1 MKYIKTAC
9 LLMISSAIVLCGCD
23 EDTGSIGIFPE
34 EDAISNS
41 SAVYQ
46 YFTRSI
52 AMDSVL
58 CNSYTSFL
66 GNIRDPETGTH
77 IQASFASQFHT
88 FENFKLPEKR
98 LMFPAGTNYSPSD
111 PVHCDSC
118 EIRLYFNSYYGL
130 GDTPMKLEVYQLD
143 ENNILEEDKDY
154 YSNTDL
160 SQFVKKGAEPIA
172 TKIFTPLDYTISDA
186 ERTSSKHT
194 DNVRIVLPAE
204 YGSQIMNTFY
214 AHPEYFRNSYEF
226 IRHVCPGFYFKLKS
240 GVGTMLNISVGTL
253 NIYFKYFDE
262 HQTDSVYQGLSRFA
276 ATAEVIQ
283 TTQFE
288 TEGLRQLVDDPSC
301 TYLKTPAGIGT
312 LIELPVK
319 EIYRNHETDSVSK
332 ARLTLT
338 RFNRSETTESPL
350 GIPTTLLMV
359 RKQNMRSFFSQR
371 QVTDQQTSFTTTYS
385 SALNTY
391 SFDNLARLIS
401 YCQHEKTNGMKQSGM
416 TEEQW
421 EAANPDW
428 NKVVVIPVK
437 TSSTTDQYGSNRM
450 VSVTH
455 DMGMNSV
462 RLVGGPNTPLDMQV
476 IYSRF
481 K

>member
-1 MKYIKTAC
+1 MRYSKAAC
-9 LLMISSAIVLCGCD
+9 LLMVVSTIILWGCD
-23 EDTGSIGIFPE
+23 EDTGSIGIYPE
-34 EDAISNS
+34 EDAISHS
-41 SAVYQ
+41 SAVYNFHTQ
-46 YFTRSI
+46 SI

-77 IQASFASQFHT
+77 IQASFATQFHT
-88 FENFKLPEKR
+88 FENYKLPDKH
-98 LMFPAGTNYSPSD
+98 LMFPPGTTVGKTD
-111 PVHCDSC
+111 RVHCDSC

-143 ENNILEEDKDY
+143 ENNVLEEETDY

-160 SQFVKKGAEPIA
+160 SQYVKEGAEPIA
-172 TKIFTPLDYTISDA
+172 TKVFTPLDYTISDA
-186 ERTSSKHT
+186 ERKSAKHT

-204 YGSQIMNTFY
+204 YGSEIMNTY
-214 AHPEYFRNSYEF
+214 YTHPEYFRNSYEF

-262 HQTDSVYQGLSRFA
+262 QSTDSVYQGLSRFA

-288 TEGLRQLVDDPSC
+288 TEGLRQLVDDPTC

-312 LIELPVK
+312 LIELPIN
-319 EIYRNHETDSVSK
+319 EIYLNHQNDSVSK
-332 ARLTLT
+332 AKLTLT
-338 RFNRSETTESPL
+338 RFNRSENTESPL

-359 RKQNMRSFFSQR
+359 RKQNMRSFFAKR

-385 SALNTY
+385 SAQNSYT
-391 SFDNLARLIS
+391 FENLSRMIS
-401 YCQHEKTNGMKQSGM
+401 YCQHEKLDGMKQSGQ
-416 TEEQW
+416 TEAQW
-421 EAANPDW
+421 EAAHPDW

-437 TSSTTDQYGSNRM
+437 TSSTADKYGQNHV

-462 RLVGGPNTPLDMQV
+462 RLLGGPNTPLEMQV

-481 K
+481 Q